1 MIFLFDTHSK
11 DKIGGIPAT
20 GTAVLLKFDSLHS
33 LENYEISVY
42 YLNYPLPLYFQVQF
56 LEPYCTENA
65 KSTQIKNALKSKR
78 EKKKYHD

>member
-11 DKIGGIPAT
+11 DKIGGISAI

-65 KSTQIKNALKSKR
+65 KALRLKM
-78 EKKKYHD
+78 H